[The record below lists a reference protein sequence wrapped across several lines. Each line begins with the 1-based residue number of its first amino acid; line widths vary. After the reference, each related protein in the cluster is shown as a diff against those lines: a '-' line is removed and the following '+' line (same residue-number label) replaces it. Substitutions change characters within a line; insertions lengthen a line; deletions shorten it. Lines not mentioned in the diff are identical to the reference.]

1 MLTYKCKE
9 CNRELTTSKKLQC
22 CGCPNMM
29 TVEENKIS
37 ALDLG
42 KVISLNSTKNDKS
55 HDLLTRNDLEYQENR
70 RKRKVRRLDFEVR

>member
-1 MLTYKCKE
+1 
-9 CNRELTTSKKLQC
+9 
-22 CGCPNMM
+22 M